1 MAKTLIKGR
10 DVGFFVEKTA
20 GSGVYARIGCV
31 GDVSLDID
39 TESDEV
45 SCVDSGDWAESEPGI
60 HSFSGSASLTAR
72 QLTDTAAVTGPPAV
86 PASTDAT
93 DGVSMENLIDFQIA
107 KRKILMRVTLGL
119 GTGAARYGGVIYLNK
134 TGIKGQVKG
143 VATGSISFT
152 GTGPLVKTLTPAV

>member
-10 DVGFFVEKTA
+10 DVGFYVEKVA
-20 GSGVYARIGCV
+20 GSGTYSRVGCV

-93 DGVSMENLIDFQIA
+93 DNITLTDLIDYQIA
-107 KRKILMRVTLGL
+107 GRKLLMRVTLGV
-119 GTGAARYGGVIYLNK
+119 GVGMARYGGTIFITK
-134 TGIKGQVKG
+134 SGIKGQVKG
-143 VATGSISFT
+143 VANGSISSR
-152 GTGPLVKTLTPAV
+152 GTGPLTKSLVAA

>member
-1 MAKTLIKGR
+1 MAKNLIKGR
-10 DVGFFVEKTA
+10 DVGLFVEKTA
-20 GSGVYARIGCV
+20 GSGVFARIGCV

-45 SCVDSGDWAESEPGI
+45 SCVDSGDWSESDPGI

-72 QLTDTAAVTGPPAV
+72 QLTDAPAVTGPPAV

-119 GTGAARYGGVIYLNK
+119 SAGSARYGGLIYITK
-134 TGIKGQVKG
+134 TGLKGQVKG
-143 VATGSISFT
+143 VATGSISFK
-152 GTGPLVKTLTPAV
+152 GTGPLTKTLTPAV